1 MIRSLIFIP
10 LLSLTVCCSQK
21 TETLPFLGNHT
32 EETENGKSI
41 VKKYFE
47 VPDFKMVN
55 QEGVAVTNETFK
67 GKIYIAD
74 FIFLRCPTI
83 CPIMNVE
90 LKRVHDYFK
99 NDKDILFVSYTIDP
113 ENDSIPVLK
122 AYADR
127 LGVKVDKWHF
137 LHGDK
142 HQTYDLAEKGYF
154 AQAYDDAEAPGGY
167 AHSGGFILVDQ
178 NRHIRGVYDGTNT
191 EDVNRLI
198 KEIVILQRENQ
209 K

>member
-1 MIRSLIFIP
+1 MVKLFFLISIVA
-10 LLSLTVCCSQK
+10 LTVSCSQ
-21 TETLPFLGNHT
+21 EAENLPYLGNHT
-32 EETENGKSI
+32 EETKDGKTI
-41 VKKYFE
+41 IKRYFE
-47 VPDFKMVN
+47 VPYFNMVN

-83 CPIMNVE
+83 CPVMNAE
-90 LKRVHDYFK
+90 LKRVHDRFK
-99 NDKDILFVSYTIDP
+99 DDKDIVFVSHTIDP
-113 ENDSIPVLK
+113 ENDSISVLK
-122 AYADR
+122 TYADH
-127 LGVKVDKWHF
+127 LGVKADKWHF

-178 NRHIRGVYDGTNT
+178 NRHIRGVYNGTDT